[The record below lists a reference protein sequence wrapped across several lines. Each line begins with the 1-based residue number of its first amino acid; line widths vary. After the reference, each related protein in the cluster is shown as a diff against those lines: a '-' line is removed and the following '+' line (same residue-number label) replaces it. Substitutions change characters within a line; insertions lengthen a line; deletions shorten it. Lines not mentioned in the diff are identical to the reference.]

1 MLIEKIDRDPKRTVS
16 HSVRRSVLDRLE
28 NYRDLYKETYGEEI
42 DRSELIERLVI
53 FALDRDKTFR
63 SYERQLAVQAKKAG
77 PHGAGQSVRSAL
89 SSSAAAAV
97 LEG

>member
-53 FALDRDKTFR
+53 FALDR
-63 SYERQLAVQAKKAG
+63 YERQLAVRAKKAG

>member
-42 DRSELIERLVI
+42 
-53 FALDRDKTFR
+53 
-63 SYERQLAVQAKKAG
+63 ERQLAVRAKKAG